1 MIGFS
6 VYGLFTKKPESVLG
20 NYVADAIKIMAEKKF
35 NKTITAAFVNSGGIR
50 SYIPKGEITTGKI
63 FEIMPFDNVIIL
75 QELDG
80 KKLKQFLNHAC
91 EKGGWPVSKN
101 FSYSLKEKKLHEA
114 FYNGILINDTSK
126 YIIAN
131 SDYVANGGDNTEVL
145 KKISKQNMN
154 YLIRDAI
161 IDYTKLITAEGKP
174 IDGKLENRIFYAQ

>member
-1 MIGFS
+1 M
-6 VYGLFTKKPESVLG
+6 
-20 NYVADAIKIMAEKKF
+20 
-35 NKTITAAFVNSGGIR
+35 
-50 SYIPKGEITTGKI
+50 
-63 FEIMPFDNVIIL
+63 
-75 QELDG
+75 
-80 KKLKQFLNHAC
+80 
-91 EKGGWPVSKN
+91 
-101 FSYSLKEKKLHEA
+101 
-114 FYNGILINDTSK
+114 INDTSK